1 MIDKASLIWLNEK
14 PNWRCTLSYWF
25 IYLLLF
31 FFVIISF
38 YDDWSSSGNKIDDMT
53 SSVCKNV
60 FLLLLDSTDNLK
72 INLWWSL
79 VFAKVLDSFV
89 YYIAWFSK
97 ALGWTSVVIRHPMFY
112 WRMSCTFN
120 DLKLYSWVARTL
132 SWSFLLIGVPM
143 FLPSYSVRTSE
154 KPLKILRVFLLKTN
168 VFVLF

>member
-1 MIDKASLIWLNEK
+1 MIG
-14 PNWRCTLSYWF
+14 
-25 IYLLLF
+25 LLLAIRLMIWRVQYVLKWKMWKCF
-31 FFVIISF
+31 P
-38 YDDWSSSGNKIDDMT
+38 SSSY
-53 SSVCKNV
+53 
-60 FLLLLDSTDNLK
+60 DSTDNLK

-112 WRMSCTFN
+112 WKMSCTFN